1 MLKDKRRWFLLLSTL
16 LLFFLS
22 SCSSNKDNA
31 DEVATLFANRLLYNT
46 DLDEYKEKFS
56 DSKRF
61 NERSKEVEEDLENNF
76 ATVFEPISGK
86 LSQSEREDI
95 SKSLIDKVRETT
107 SYTYTI
113 DEQSKG
119 ELKVM
124 YHIKGFDYARLV
136 AMMMAKLLDNQDK
149 IDIGSVNAK
158 HLVTT
163 AYYESLEKS
172 MSIIE
177 PVSINIYFKKDNDK
191 KWLIDTK
198 KTDETDIQNLLF
210 VFMTGKVHDEDYE
223 KSMLEEINQII
234 AREKEK
240 DNKTSSPN

>member
-1 MLKDKRRWFLLLSTL
+1 MLKDKRCWFLLLSTL

-22 SCSSNKDNA
+22 SCSSNKDNI
-31 DEVATLFANRLLYNT
+31 DEIATLFANRLLYNT

-61 NERSKEVEEDLENNF
+61 NERSKEVEEDLEKNF
-76 ATVFEPISGK
+76 ATVFEP
-86 LSQSEREDI
+86 EDI
-95 SKSLIDKVRETT
+95 SRSLIDKVRETT
-107 SYTYTI
+107 SYTYTL

-119 ELKVM
+119 ELKVT

-136 AMMMAKLLDNQDK
+136 AMMMAKLLDNQDN

-163 AYYESLEKS
+163 AYYESLEQS

-177 PVSINIYFKKDNDK
+177 PISINIYFKKDDDK
-191 KWLIDTK
+191 KWLINNK
-198 KTDETDIQNLLF
+198 KTDGTDIQNLLF

-223 KSMLEEINQII
+223 KSMLEEINQIV